1 VIIRQVDLMKSLD
14 KTRKELASACQQSL
28 LVVSSCKVGLEVDDP
43 LGAAHSLSMDLH
55 HPDT

>member
-1 VIIRQVDLMKSLD
+1 MKSLD